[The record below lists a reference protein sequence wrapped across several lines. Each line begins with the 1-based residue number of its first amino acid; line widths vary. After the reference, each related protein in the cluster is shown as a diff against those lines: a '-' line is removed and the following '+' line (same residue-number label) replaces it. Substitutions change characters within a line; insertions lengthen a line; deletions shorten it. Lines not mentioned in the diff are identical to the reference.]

1 MAHISTFY
9 IAVEATEA
17 NKIKMYHPIII
28 VNDALDDG
36 KPRTLFHSLPGCQY
50 FLGFAHFGLYK

>member
-9 IAVEATEA
+9 TAVEATEA
-17 NKIKMYHPIII
+17 NKIKMYYTIII

-36 KPRTLFHSLPGCQY
+36 KPRTLFHSLQGCQY
-50 FLGFAHFGLYK
+50 FLGFAHSGLYK